1 MKVKYYMQGIGIG
14 IIFSAIVFFLFF
26 RNSSITDEEIIKR
39 AQTLGMVME
48 DEKDIKALDDLIKG
62 KKDKEESNSGS
73 SEKED
78 GSTQDSS
85 SDQDDNSNKGN
96 KSDQGDNN
104 LKNGDSQGQGDIDA
118 NGVDENDETSGNQEG
133 SVEESSQDVSEEQI
147 SENGNQADE
156 EAKTSGLIEIE
167 IEKGMS
173 AEQIARKLEKNGIIK
188 DYQDF
193 KQYLKEKGYTKNIS
207 YGTFHMEEDIS
218 YEKIVKM
225 LVFE

>member
-1 MKVKYYMQGIGIG
+1 MKAKYYMQGIGIG
-14 IIFSAIVFFLFF
+14 IIFSAIIFSLFF
-26 RNSSITDEEIIKR
+26 NNSSITDEEVIKR

-48 DEKDIKALDDLIKG
+48 AEKDIKALDDLIKG

-73 SEKED
+73 SEKD
-78 GSTQDSS
+78 DDSKKDDSS
-85 SDQDDNSNKGN
+85 AQEDNSSEGN
-96 KSDQGDNN
+96 NSDQGDSDLEEGN
-104 LKNGDSQGQGDIDA
+104 SQDQGNIDTSV
-118 NGVDENDETSGNQEG
+118 GDENEETGTP
-133 SVEESSQDVSEEQI
+133 
-147 SENGNQADE
+147 
-156 EAKTSGLIEIE
+156 KLIEIE

-173 AEQIARKLEKNGIIK
+173 AEQIARKLEKNGVIK

-218 YEKIVKM
+218 YGKIVKM